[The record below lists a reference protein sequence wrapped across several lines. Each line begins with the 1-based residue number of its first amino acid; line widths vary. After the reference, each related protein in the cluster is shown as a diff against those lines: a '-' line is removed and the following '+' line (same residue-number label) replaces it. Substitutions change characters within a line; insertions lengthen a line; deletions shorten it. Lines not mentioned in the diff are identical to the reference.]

1 MGKLTRL
8 ALSGVGVTIFVL
20 LAPRVYTHLAYQSH
34 IYSLEEAPAER
45 VAIVFGAGLGRNG
58 RPTPVLYDRIATAA
72 DLYHAGKVEHLLMS
86 GDGLTNRETE
96 AMHQTAL
103 ELGVPESAISLD
115 DAGLDTYATC
125 YRAKTLFG
133 IERALLV
140 TQNFHLPRALF
151 ICDGLGLEAAGVSAD
166 RRSYRRA
173 SQVWWGFRE
182 LFATANAWVEVNV
195 VKPTPAP

>member
-1 MGKLTRL
+1 MGKLRRL

-20 LAPRVYTHLAYQSH
+20 LAPGVYTHLAYRSH

-45 VAIVFGAGLGRNG
+45 DAIVFGAGLWRNG

-72 DLYHAGKVEHLLMS
+72 ALYHAGKVEHLLMS
-86 GDGLTNRETE
+86 GDGLTNRETL
-96 AMHQTAL
+96 AMRQAAL
-103 ELGVPESAISLD
+103 ELGVPDSALLLD
-115 DAGLDTYATC
+115 EAGLDTYATC

-151 ICDGLGLEAAGVSAD
+151 ICDGLGLQATGVSAD
-166 RRSYRRA
+166 RRTYRRA
-173 SQVWWGFRE
+173 SQAWWNLRE

-195 VKPTPAP
+195 MKPTPIP